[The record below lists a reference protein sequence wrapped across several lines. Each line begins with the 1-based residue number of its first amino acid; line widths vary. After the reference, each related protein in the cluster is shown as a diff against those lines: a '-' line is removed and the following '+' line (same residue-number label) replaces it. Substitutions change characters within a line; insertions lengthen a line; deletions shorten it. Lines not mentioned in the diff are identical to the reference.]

1 MKYLDKLVKES
12 IDVET
17 GRDELVAISAKVS
30 AKIYKKLVCEQ
41 PTTQPIATVFGI
53 KQKVAGKDPF
63 VVHMQEHIT
72 GAFDLS
78 SASPEANLSFM
89 PGEKIKDESGIVVEA
104 LVPFNSENADMSS
117 VWSLLL
123 SGKVRVLNDVPE
135 QAVIQESNIEIS
147 RWRTKVGS
155 RLIRFDASMEM
166 LQDLESQFED
176 SQDVV
181 YNVIGNVV
189 SEQVNSEIILK
200 LISLAKK
207 EKDLSLINYE
217 TSYYRGRELIIK
229 AAELVADIKKN
240 NATPTFVLCTP
251 KVEAQLKAS
260 GQVTGN
266 IIDGLELE
274 IVVDVKTPADYL
286 LVGCASDERLTP
298 CSLYYSPLVEEEQDI
313 TMLFTRE
320 MLNFQ
325 PSYGANIR
333 YALSAIDLDE
343 VDGGKVLEM
352 DWNKLANS
360 SHYTSLIR
368 VQME

>member
-12 IDVET
+12 VDIET
-17 GRDELVAISAKVS
+17 GRDELVSISAKVS
-30 AKIYKKLVCEQ
+30 SKIYKKLVCEQ

-63 VVHMQEHIT
+63 VVHMQEHIEGAIDLAPNATFMT
-72 GAFDLS
+72 GD
-78 SASPEANLSFM
+78 
-89 PGEKIKDESGIVVEA
+89 KIKDASGIVVEA
-104 LVPFNSENADMSS
+104 LVPFSSENTDMSS
-117 VWSLLL
+117 VWSMLLA
-123 SGKVRVLNDVPE
+123 GKVRVLNDVPE
-135 QAVIQESNIEIS
+135 QAVIQESDIEIS

-166 LQDLESQFED
+166 LHDLESQFKD
-176 SQDVV
+176 SKDVV

-240 NATPTFVLCTP
+240 NATPTFLLCTP

-260 GQVTGN
+260 GQVTDN
-266 IIDGLELE
+266 VIDGLDLE
-274 IVVDVKTPADYL
+274 IVVDVKTPADYM

-320 MLNFQ
+320 MLNMQ
-325 PSYGANIR
+325 PSYGANVR
-333 YALSAIDLDE
+333 YALSAIDLDS
-343 VDGGKVLEM
+343 VDGGKVVET

-360 SHYTSLIR
+360 SRYTSLSR
-368 VQME
+368 VIIE

>member
-1 MKYLDKLVKES
+1 MKHLDKLVSES
-12 IDVET
+12 IETTT
-17 GRDELVAISAKVS
+17 GRDELVAISAKTS
-30 AKIYKKLVCEQ
+30 SKIYKKLVCEQ

-53 KQKVAGKDPF
+53 KQKADGKDPF
-63 VVHMQEHIT
+63 VVHMQSYKGVSI
-72 GAFDLS
+72 DLVDNY
-78 SASPEANLSFM
+78 AYKA
-89 PGEKIKDESGIVVEA
+89 GDKIKDKSGIIVEA
-104 LVPFNSENADMSS
+104 LVPFKSEIIDMST

-123 SGKVRVLNDVPE
+123 TGKVRVLNELPE
-135 QAVIQESNIEIS
+135 QAVIQESDIEIS

-166 LQDLESQFED
+166 LQDLESQFEN
-176 SQDVV
+176 SKDVV

-200 LISLAKK
+200 LISLSKK
-207 EKDLSLINYE
+207 ETDINLINYE

-240 NATPTFVLCTP
+240 NAIPTFVLCTP

-260 GQVTGN
+260 GQVSGN
-266 IIDGLELE
+266 IIDGLDLE
-274 IVVDVKTPADYL
+274 IVVDVKTPMDYL
-286 LVGCASDERLTP
+286 LVGCASEERLAP

-325 PSYGANIR
+325 PSYGACIR
-333 YALSAIDLDE
+333 YALSTMDLDN
-343 VDGGKVLEM
+343 VGGGKVIDV

-360 SHYTSLIR
+360 SPYTSLVR
-368 VQME
+368 VLL

>member
-63 VVHMQEHIT
+63 IAHMQEHIDGAIELTDT
-72 GAFDLS
+72 G
-78 SASPEANLSFM
+78 SFM
-89 PGEKIKDESGIVVEA
+89 PGDNIKDESGIVVEA
-104 LVPFNSENADMSS
+104 LVPFNSDNADMSS
-117 VWSLLL
+117 IWSLLL

-135 QAVIQESNIEIS
+135 QAVIQESDIEIS

-176 SQDVV
+176 SKDVV

-266 IIDGLELE
+266 VIDGLDLE

-360 SHYTSLIR
+360 SRYTSLTR
-368 VQME
+368 VIIE